1 MLRGGTRG
9 NVLNGESPD
18 HTLFMKAV
26 LYQDAD
32 LQMPPS
38 GQLPA
43 EVIEDFRAWIAQGA
57 VDPRVEETRLTAGQP
72 HATPGDRAASHWAY
86 RAPELRPIPAIDSQ
100 GWVRDPID
108 AIVFEKQH
116 ARGIAPNPEADKR
129 TLVRRLYYD
138 LLGLPPTQEQIQ
150 AALMDESEAWYERL
164 VDDLLQSPHFGE
176 RMARYWMDLTRFA
189 DTKGYVFMEDRAY
202 PHAYRYRDW
211 LIRSFNQDLPY
222 NDFIKY
228 QLAADRLDPEN
239 AQGHLD
245 AMGMLTLG
253 RRFLNNQND
262 IADDRIDVVTR
273 GLLAMTVGCAR
284 CHDHKYDPV
293 KMADYYSLHGVFVN
307 SEEPGGDP
315 SPMRLVD
322 RAEQRPSYI
331 LLRGQ
336 PGNRGDQIERQ
347 FVRFLSKENP
357 RPLNDGSGRID
368 LANAIV
374 DPSNPLTARV
384 YVNRVWAWLFGS
396 PLVDTPSDFGLR
408 SDPPIQIEVLDRLAI
423 EFVQDGWSTKRLVAR
438 LVKSSTYRQSS
449 QYREE
454 VALLD
459 PENRL
464 WWRTIR
470 RRMDMESYRDALLNQ
485 SGRIDLAIGGA
496 SEKIHEPPYSNRRTL
511 YAYID
516 RQNLPEFFRSFDFAT
531 PDSHVPR
538 RAVTTVPQQGLF
550 ALNND
555 WIQQLA
561 SSLAGRLDSVGT
573 ELDPSLQQSTRIDK
587 LFQWVLA
594 REATAEERAMAAQF
608 LDEVRVDTT
617 DTNSMSGWAM
627 LAQSLMISNEFCFID

>member
-1 MLRGGTRG
+1 M
-9 NVLNGESPD
+9 
-18 HTLFMKAV
+18 
-26 LYQDAD
+26 
-32 LQMPPS
+32 
-38 GQLPA
+38 
-43 EVIEDFRAWIAQGA
+43 
-57 VDPRVEETRLTAGQP
+57 
-72 HATPGDRAASHWAY
+72 
-86 RAPELRPIPAIDSQ
+86 
-100 GWVRDPID
+100 
-108 AIVFEKQH
+108 
-116 ARGIAPNPEADKR
+116 
-129 TLVRRLYYD
+129 
-138 LLGLPPTQEQIQ
+138 
-150 AALMDESEAWYERL
+150 
-164 VDDLLQSPHFGE
+164 
-176 RMARYWMDLTRFA
+176 
-189 DTKGYVFMEDRAY
+189 
-202 PHAYRYRDW
+202 
-211 LIRSFNQDLPY
+211 
-222 NDFIKY
+222 
-228 QLAADRLDPEN
+228 
-239 AQGHLD
+239 
-245 AMGMLTLG
+245 
-253 RRFLNNQND
+253 
-262 IADDRIDVVTR
+262 
-273 GLLAMTVGCAR
+273 
-284 CHDHKYDPV
+284 
-293 KMADYYSLHGVFVN
+293 
-307 SEEPGGDP
+307 
-315 SPMRLVD
+315 
-322 RAEQRPSYI
+322 
-331 LLRGQ
+331 
-336 PGNRGDQIERQ
+336 
-347 FVRFLSKENP
+347 
-357 RPLNDGSGRID
+357 NDGSGRID

>member
-1 MLRGGTRG
+1 
-9 NVLNGESPD
+9 
-18 HTLFMKAV
+18 
-26 LYQDAD
+26 
-32 LQMPPS
+32 
-38 GQLPA
+38 
-43 EVIEDFRAWIAQGA
+43 
-57 VDPRVEETRLTAGQP
+57 
-72 HATPGDRAASHWAY
+72 
-86 RAPELRPIPAIDSQ
+86 
-100 GWVRDPID
+100 
-108 AIVFEKQH
+108 
-116 ARGIAPNPEADKR
+116 
-129 TLVRRLYYD
+129 
-138 LLGLPPTQEQIQ
+138 
-150 AALMDESEAWYERL
+150 MDESEAWYERL

>member
-1 MLRGGTRG
+1 M
-9 NVLNGESPD
+9 N
-18 HTLFMKAV
+18 
-26 LYQDAD
+26 
-32 LQMPPS
+32 
-38 GQLPA
+38 
-43 EVIEDFRAWIAQGA
+43 
-57 VDPRVEETRLTAGQP
+57 AGQP